1 MPEHTNT
8 TNITE
13 LGLVIVPV
21 TDQDRALEFYVEKL
35 GFEKRADTPYGRDER
50 WVEVA
55 PAGATT
61 RLALI
66 PPREGEPVGIDTRI
80 ALATADVDG
89 DHAALRARGVDV
101 DAEIMRMGEPIPPMF
116 FLRDQDGNSLL
127 IVG

>member
-1 MPEHTNT
+1 
-8 TNITE
+8 
-13 LGLVIVPV
+13 
-21 TDQDRALEFYVEKL
+21 
-35 GFEKRADTPYGRDER
+35 
-50 WVEVA
+50 
-55 PAGATT
+55 
-61 RLALI
+61 LI